1 MEGLL
6 NTIATSFTK
15 QGGYKGELGVV
26 GAVAV
31 AGAGYLAYE
40 EWLKHHNKEHSEE
53 AAAEFQSQVQPGY
66 ESHPDFVANYGPGGK
81 HHKKHHWE

>member
-1 MEGLL
+1 
-6 NTIATSFTK
+6 
-15 QGGYKGELGVV
+15 GELGVI

-66 ESHPDFVANYGPGGK
+66 ESHPEFVENYGPGGK

>member
-1 MEGLL
+1 MSNILAEVE
-6 NTIATSFTK
+6 NAFTAG
-15 QGGYKGELGVV
+15 GGYKGEKVLGGVV

-53 AAAEFQSQVQPGY
+53 VAAEFQSQVQPGWD
-66 ESHPDFVANYGPGGK
+66 SHPDYIANYG
-81 HHKKHHWE
+81 